1 VAEVIFDLAVAE
13 LKRLDGLGVAHRD
26 DPAAFDFLHSLLR
39 EPLVG
44 RLRELPGAGCLCWSR
59 SFSLLATLPFLALRD
74 GLHALELA

>member
-13 LKRLDGLGVAHRD
+13 LKRLDGLGAAHRD

-44 RLRELPGAGCLCWSR
+44 RLRELPGQAACAGRAPSR
-59 SFSLLATLPFLALRD
+59 YLR
-74 GLHALELA
+74 LYLS